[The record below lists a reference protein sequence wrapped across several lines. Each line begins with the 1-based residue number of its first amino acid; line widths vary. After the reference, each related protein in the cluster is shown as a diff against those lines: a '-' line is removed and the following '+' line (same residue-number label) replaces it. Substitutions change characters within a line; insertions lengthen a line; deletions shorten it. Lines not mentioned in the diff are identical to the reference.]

1 MVFVKVSLVGS
12 NAQSVAPN
20 PSQAI
25 VQTQV
30 RQDVRPDLAAQSAT
44 GDFPTYPREVWLEGY
59 L

>member
-30 RQDVRPDLAAQSAT
+30 RQDVRPAAQSAT